1 MEEIKKVYNNL
12 EREGQVLMKK
22 VETSI
27 NDGIQKTREML
38 RKALR
43 W

>member
-12 EREGQVLMKK
+12 EREGQALIKK

-27 NDGIQKTREML
+27 NDGIQKTRERL
-38 RKALR
+38 RQALR